1 MPLIEVKLY
10 DRRVNPDACEK
21 IIKEMTDG
29 LCRVIGEEMREEI
42 WVVVEGVPPTSWGIG
57 GKAGS

>member
-10 DRRVNPDACEK
+10 DRRVTPESSEK
-21 IIKEMTDG
+21 MIKELTDA
-29 LCRVIGEEMREEI
+29 LCRAVGEEVREHT
-42 WVVVEGVPPTSWGIG
+42 WVVVEGVPPTSWGIA